1 MSSTRSTAVDLRFQ
15 GVAAVPGG
23 RPLWGVEPEKPAQ
36 RPAAPAAGG
45 SGGAGFDEL
54 VSEARS
60 AVVWNML
67 N

>member
-1 MSSTRSTAVDLRFQ
+1 M
-15 GVAAVPGG
+15 PGG